1 MIEIVYSVNNE
12 HIFKLVYELHE
23 YIPKLIFDKY
33 KEYPELHFIQDLFA
47 SDSSIQFVNKF
58 TMIWSLHYEFKY
70 IDKGF
75 TIVLDEDYDLIS
87 FVVDNP
93 KNKSEI
99 AKYICNLIENQ
110 KVKSE

>member
-1 MIEIVYSVNNE
+1 
-12 HIFKLVYELHE
+12 
-23 YIPKLIFDKY
+23 
-33 KEYPELHFIQDLFA
+33 
-47 SDSSIQFVNKF
+47 
-58 TMIWSLHYEFKY
+58 MIWSLHYEYKY

-75 TIVLDEDYDLIS
+75 TIVLDEDYDLIN
-87 FVVDNP
+87 FVVENP